1 MRAWLVRP
9 ISCPELIEERQN
21 SIEFL
26 MDPSF
31 KELRLR
37 LRASVKAMKDT
48 EKLMTRIQNLRS
60 TANEV
65 FSSEESDG
73 VGQFGAQLLTNTVGL
88 RPLHYVVLWP
98 VVRIN
103 LQCVDR

>member
-60 TANEV
+60 TANGDSIQSRTSALDRPEIRHHIG
-65 FSSEESDG
+65 SS
-73 VGQFGAQLLTNTVGL
+73 
-88 RPLHYVVLWP
+88 
-98 VVRIN
+98 
-103 LQCVDR
+103 